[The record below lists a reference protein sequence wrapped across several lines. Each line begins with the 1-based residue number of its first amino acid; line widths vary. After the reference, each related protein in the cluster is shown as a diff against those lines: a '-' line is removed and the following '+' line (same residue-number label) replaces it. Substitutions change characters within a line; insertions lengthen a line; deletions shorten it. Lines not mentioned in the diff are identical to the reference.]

1 MIDHRGCVEI
11 IFRRTLFVIESGYED
26 NKIKRERQNFLF
38 VSPSLNNAVCLLLSL
53 LELGRVAADA
63 QHIDAYG
70 Q

>member
-1 MIDHRGCVEI
+1 M

-38 VSPSLNNAVCLLLSL
+38 VSPSLDNAVCLLLSL

-63 QHIDAYG
+63 QHIDARG